1 MGIPCTILTF
11 TNDDHKSVK
20 RPARA
25 PASDLQAVC
34 VYYEQ
39 DFIELRY
46 TERSIYDRDEVYYLM
61 MYGSQ

>member
-25 PASDLQAVC
+25 PASDLQAV
-34 VYYEQ
+34 VIMSKISSSFDIQ
-39 DFIELRY
+39 K
-46 TERSIYDRDEVYYLM
+46 EVFM
-61 MYGSQ
+61 TVMKCII